1 MAVPRPRPQIEEPFS
16 PPPSSSSTTR
26 SLVQISF
33 KSTSKCGTV
42 TEENSRGV
50 DDPVCDLLQEPLAL
64 SGQLTEKGKPIKEPS
79 CCCSSSSS
87 SISKPNSL
95 VILTGSDLD
104 FLEDDEPAELKKRS
118 SILSSS
124 SSSSSSNQKRPTR
137 LGRLPRSNS
146 SSTSFSIFGNNN
158 INDDSTPRIRTRPSL
173 TPSLMSDRSSSPFT
187 EAEDDINKGF
197 FDDIEFPPEFGIP
210 NNLHPA
216 STPSNPS
223 SSLPSSKLHGPTES
237 VHSSSSE
244 SSRIV
249 ESKSKKYLEL
259 QRSVNLQTYL
269 NMKVCARATMAERGS
284 YSFPSDH
291 YHLPRSSSTQS
302 FVTAPSIP
310 SSSSSTTIAAPS
322 SGPRIQPPSSSS
334 SSSSLSKL
342 NQVSSQSHQFGN
354 HPSSSNHFSSTIR
367 RKFRAYEDR
376 SDERVEDGLE
386 IEINSI
392 NPDKLRSRT
401 SSTLSSGSSL
411 HPHSLNFP
419 ITRHGH
425 LPRHQPQRSSL
436 ENPSHAG
443 FISSHQQ
450 GALHQQNKLKRM
462 TVPFPS
468 STTNST
474 VSKTGESAVD
484 KSVATTSSTNSGRV
498 KAAVSSNALSLAAP
512 SPHLL
517 KPPRLRTK
525 SLKHTSSDPKIGD
538 DHRPQSR
545 LQHQASSSRV
555 QSPSFGARGG
565 GTREQSVCLN

>member
-26 SLVQISF
+26 SDIIKNSPGSSKLIKLFLIHLLQHLQTDHWYKSLF

-50 DDPVCDLLQEPLAL
+50 DDPQ
-64 SGQLTEKGKPIKEPS
+64 T
-79 CCCSSSSS
+79 
-87 SISKPNSL
+87 NSL

-124 SSSSSSNQKRPTR
+124 LSSSSSNQKRPTR
-137 LGRLPRSNS
+137 LGQLPRSNS

-158 INDDSTPRIRTRPSL
+158 INNDSTPRIRTRPSL

-197 FDDIEFPPEFGIP
+197 FDDIEF
-210 NNLHPA
+210 
-216 STPSNPS
+216 
-223 SSLPSSKLHGPTES
+223 LPSLGSPTTFTQPQHPLTHPP
-237 VHSSSSE
+237 HSPPQNFTDLLSLST
-244 SSRIV
+244 RRP
-249 ESKSKKYLEL
+249 LNPREL
-259 QRSVNLQTYL
+259 LNQRV
-269 NMKVCARATMAERGS
+269 KICARATMAERGS

-462 TVPFPS
+462 TVPFLS

-512 SPHLL
+512 SPHSL
-517 KPPRLRTK
+517 KPPQLRTK

-555 QSPSFGARGG
+555 QSPSFGAQGG

>member
-1 MAVPRPRPQIEEPFS
+1 
-16 PPPSSSSTTR
+16 
-26 SLVQISF
+26 
-33 KSTSKCGTV
+33 
-42 TEENSRGV
+42 
-50 DDPVCDLLQEPLAL
+50 
-64 SGQLTEKGKPIKEPS
+64 
-79 CCCSSSSS
+79 
-87 SISKPNSL
+87 
-95 VILTGSDLD
+95 
-104 FLEDDEPAELKKRS
+104 
-118 SILSSS
+118 
-124 SSSSSSNQKRPTR
+124 
-137 LGRLPRSNS
+137 
-146 SSTSFSIFGNNN
+146 
-158 INDDSTPRIRTRPSL
+158 
-173 TPSLMSDRSSSPFT
+173 
-187 EAEDDINKGF
+187 
-197 FDDIEFPPEFGIP
+197 
-210 NNLHPA
+210 
-216 STPSNPS
+216 
-223 SSLPSSKLHGPTES
+223 
-237 VHSSSSE
+237 
-244 SSRIV
+244 
-249 ESKSKKYLEL
+249 
-259 QRSVNLQTYL
+259 
-269 NMKVCARATMAERGS
+269 MAEQGS

-367 RKFRAYEDR
+367 RKFQAYEDR

-425 LPRHQPQRSSL
+425 LPRHQPQ
-436 ENPSHAG
+436 AG

-484 KSVATTSSTNSGRV
+484 KVPTNYKRSLSTRSSGSNIKLTSSSSLTCYSFPIVPHPAPHINRPTSTMTTSSSSRSIAVSIPHRPQSVATTSSTNSGRV

-512 SPHLL
+512 SPHSL

-525 SLKHTSSDPKIGD
+525 SLKHTSSDPKIGEY
-538 DHRPQSR
+538 HRPQSR

-555 QSPSFGARGG
+555 QSPSFGAQGG

>member
-42 TEENSRGV
+42 TDENSRGA
-50 DDPVCDLLQEPLAL
+50 DDPVCDLLQEPPAL
-64 SGQLTEKGKPIKEPS
+64 S
-79 CCCSSSSS
+79 
-87 SISKPNSL
+87 
-95 VILTGSDLD
+95 D
-104 FLEDDEPAELKKRS
+104 DDEPAELKKRS

-187 EAEDDINKGF
+187 GAEDDINEGF

-223 SSLPSSKLHGPTES
+223 SSLPSSKLHGPTE
-237 VHSSSSE
+237 
-244 SSRIV
+244 
-249 ESKSKKYLEL
+249 
-259 QRSVNLQTYL
+259 
-269 NMKVCARATMAERGS
+269 
-284 YSFPSDH
+284 
-291 YHLPRSSSTQS
+291 SSSTQS

-443 FISSHQQ
+443 FILSHQQ

-484 KSVATTSSTNSGRV
+484 KVPTNYKRSLSTRSSGSNIKSTSSSSSTCYSFPIVPHPAPHINRPTSTMTTSSSSRSIAVSIPHRPQV

-512 SPHLL
+512 SPHSL

-538 DHRPQSR
+538 DHCPQSQ

-555 QSPSFGARGG
+555 QSPSFGAQGG

>member
-1 MAVPRPRPQIEEPFS
+1 MSDIIKNSQG
-16 PPPSSSSTTR
+16 SSKLIK

-64 SGQLTEKGKPIKEPS
+64 S
-79 CCCSSSSS
+79 
-87 SISKPNSL
+87 
-95 VILTGSDLD
+95 
-104 FLEDDEPAELKKRS
+104 EDDEPAELKKCS

-187 EAEDDINKGF
+187 EAEDDINEGF

-259 QRSVNLQTYL
+259 QRS
-269 NMKVCARATMAERGS
+269 
-284 YSFPSDH
+284 
-291 YHLPRSSSTQS
+291 
-302 FVTAPSIP
+302 
-310 SSSSSTTIAAPS
+310 
-322 SGPRIQPPSSSS
+322 
-334 SSSSLSKL
+334 L

-367 RKFRAYEDR
+367 RNFRAYEDR
-376 SDERVEDGLE
+376 RDERVEDGLE

-411 HPHSLNFP
+411 HPHSLNFL

-443 FISSHQQ
+443 FILSHQQ
-450 GALHQQNKLKRM
+450 GALHQQNKLKQM

-484 KSVATTSSTNSGRV
+484 KVPTNYKRSLSTRSSGSNIKSTSSSSSTCYSFPIVPHPAPHINRPTSTMTTSSSSRSIAVSIPHRPQSVATTSSTNSGRV

-512 SPHLL
+512 SPHSL

-538 DHRPQSR
+538 DHRPQSG

>member
-1 MAVPRPRPQIEEPFS
+1 
-16 PPPSSSSTTR
+16 
-26 SLVQISF
+26 
-33 KSTSKCGTV
+33 
-42 TEENSRGV
+42 
-50 DDPVCDLLQEPLAL
+50 
-64 SGQLTEKGKPIKEPS
+64 
-79 CCCSSSSS
+79 
-87 SISKPNSL
+87 
-95 VILTGSDLD
+95 
-104 FLEDDEPAELKKRS
+104 
-118 SILSSS
+118 
-124 SSSSSSNQKRPTR
+124 
-137 LGRLPRSNS
+137 
-146 SSTSFSIFGNNN
+146 
-158 INDDSTPRIRTRPSL
+158 
-173 TPSLMSDRSSSPFT
+173 
-187 EAEDDINKGF
+187 
-197 FDDIEFPPEFGIP
+197 
-210 NNLHPA
+210 
-216 STPSNPS
+216 
-223 SSLPSSKLHGPTES
+223 
-237 VHSSSSE
+237 
-244 SSRIV
+244 
-249 ESKSKKYLEL
+249 
-259 QRSVNLQTYL
+259 
-269 NMKVCARATMAERGS
+269 MAEQGS

-425 LPRHQPQRSSL
+425 LPCHQPQRSSL

-443 FISSHQQ
+443 FILSHQQ

-484 KSVATTSSTNSGRV
+484 KVPTNYKQSLSTRSSGSNIKSTSSSSSTCYSFPIVPHPAPHINRPTSTMTTSSSSRSIAVSIPHRPQSVATTSSTNSGRV

-512 SPHLL
+512 SPHSL

-538 DHRPQSR
+538 DHHPQSR

-555 QSPSFGARGG
+555 QSPSFGAQGG